1 MGTLYV
7 DDKKV
12 AEGRIEHTQPMI
24 FSADETADVGIDF
37 ATPVVEAIGAER
49 AWKFIGKIHKVTIE
63 VKKMKKADKV
73 EEVKLRAEVAHK
85 KAMSD

>member
-63 VKKMKKADKV
+63 VKKMKKEV